1 MKSILIEATHST
13 PAINFCMDGRLMI
26 EGRSLPEDVNKF
38 YKPLIEWII
47 NLNTESV
54 KLDIN
59 LEYFNSASAKKLL
72 ELLKSLDANSKIK
85 SLIINW
91 HYEEGDD
98 DALETG
104 QIFEDV
110 LSRASSVIMNTLR
123 QPDP

>member
-1 MKSILIEATHST
+1 MKAIVIEATYST
-13 PAINFCMDGRLMI
+13 PAVNFSEDGRMQI

-38 YKPLIEWII
+38 YKPLIEWVIDLSI
-47 NLNTESV
+47 EAV

-72 ELLKSLDANSKIK
+72 DLLKSLDANRKIR

-98 DALETG
+98 SVLETG
-104 QIFEDV
+104 QVFEE
-110 LSRASSVIMNTLR
+110 LLIRAQFR
-123 QPDP
+123 YHEYAEAA

>member
-1 MKSILIEATHST
+1 MNAILIEATHST
-13 PAINFCMDGRLMI
+13 PAINFSENGRLLV

-47 NLNTESV
+47 KLTTESV

-59 LEYFNSASAKKLL
+59 LEYFNSASAKKIL
-72 ELLKSLDANSKIK
+72 ELMKSLDANSKIK
-85 SLIINW
+85 NLIINW

-104 QIFEDV
+104 QVFEE
-110 LSRASSVIMNTLR
+110 LLIRAQFR
-123 QPDP
+123 YHEYAEAA

>member
-1 MKSILIEATHST
+1 MKTIVIEATHST
-13 PAINFCMDGRLMI
+13 PAINFCTDGRLLI
-26 EGRSLPEDVNKF
+26 EGRSLPEDVNRF

-47 NLNTESV
+47 GLQVESV

-85 SLIINW
+85 HLVINW

-104 QIFEDV
+104 QIFED
-110 LSRASSVIMNTLR
+110 LLR
-123 QPDP
+123 KAQFRYHEYAEAA

>member
-1 MKSILIEATHST
+1 MKAIVIEATYST
-13 PAINFCMDGRLMI
+13 PAVNFSEDGRMLI
-26 EGRSLPEDVNKF
+26 EGRSLPEDANKF

-47 NLNTESV
+47 NLSIEAV

-72 ELLKSLDANSKIK
+72 DLLKSLDANSRIR

-98 DALETG
+98 SVLETG
-104 QIFEDV
+104 QVFEE
-110 LSRASSVIMNTLR
+110 LLRRAQFR
-123 QPDP
+123 YQEYAEAA